1 VSRTLVISDIH
12 GCYDTFNSLLKLIQ
26 FTPKADK
33 LILIGDYVDRGRQ
46 SKEVI
51 AQVLQMVHNH
61 EAIALRGNH
70 DQRFIEFVYNRTD
83 DAKFLEHGGLQ
94 TIQSYCEMNYTE
106 SELSDKKLMAHI
118 KATIRNKYCDHLE
131 SLDSLPL
138 YYEDK
143 SHIYVHAGL
152 NPFYKNWKDQPEKDF
167 IWIREAF
174 LNYPTAVDKVVVFG
188 HTKTIDIHGTADIWF
203 GGDKVG
209 IDGGCAY
216 GLQLNCLEIKD
227 NTAYTTHFVNHLA

>member
-12 GCYDTFNSLLKLIQ
+12 GCYDSFNSLLKLIQ
-26 FTPKADK
+26 FTANEDK

-51 AQVLQMVHNH
+51 AQVMQMVHNQ

-70 DQRFIEFVYNRTD
+70 DQRFIEFVYNKMD

-94 TIQSYCEMNYTE
+94 TIQSYCGINFAE
-106 SELSDKKLMAHI
+106 SELDDKKLIAHI
-118 KATIRNKYCDHLE
+118 KATIRNNYRDHLVF
-131 SLDSLPL
+131 LDSLPL
-138 YYEDK
+138 YYEDNK
-143 SHIYVHAGL
+143 HIYVHAGL
-152 NPFYKNWKDQPEKDF
+152 SPFYTNWKDQPEKDF

-174 LNYPTAVDKVVVFG
+174 LNHPTAVEKTVLFG
-188 HTKTIDIHGTADIWF
+188 HTKAIDIHGTADIWF
-203 GGDKVG
+203 GGDKIG

-227 NTAYTTHFVNHLA
+227 NDAYAAYFVNHLV